1 MEISEV
7 TQCREKSL
15 QDLTEFTES
24 CRKKLSEIFEAL
36 GWSQTLDT
44 DPAEDPMEVCPYDS
58 NHRVP
63 RRSLDRHTA
72 SCKLSQMGYSR
83 EEQEVMYNPSAF
95 HSKAEIRT
103 ISVDKNTQQQVI
115 LQARASAPPIR
126 MEGMYSQSDYSA
138 DPPDVPLNH
147 TRAMCDLTVADR
159 LALYDHVRAM
169 ASQQK
174 DPTPSTSNDDLYVD
188 LVAKLQKGDE
198 QNGPK
203 SHLEVLAEMRDY
215 KRRRQSYRAKN
226 VHITKKS
233 YTEVIREV
241 IEVHS
246 GELARVWQEE
256 MEEEEEEE
264 AKVSRPPSHRR
275 KSEDQRSGSVE
286 SGQSRGSTRE
296 RHSSQHMHLRNQECS
311 KEHSRGRERSQ
322 ERSRGRERSQ
332 ERSRGRER
340 SQERSRGRERSQ
352 ELSRGRERSQELS
365 RGRERSQEL
374 SRGRE
379 RSQELSRGRE
389 RSQEHSL
396 DRERSQERSRG
407 RERSQERSRGRECS
421 RERSRD
427 RERSRERQRN
437 KERIRERP
445 RSRDRKSRKKRE
457 SRSPDE
463 RQRAKKSRKLENVP
477 PLTAYSREK
486 KSIGIQEKLS
496 LLVKLDFCSLSIF

>member
-463 RQRAKKSRKLENVP
+463 RQRAKKSRK
-477 PLTAYSREK
+477 
-486 KSIGIQEKLS
+486 
-496 LLVKLDFCSLSIF
+496 